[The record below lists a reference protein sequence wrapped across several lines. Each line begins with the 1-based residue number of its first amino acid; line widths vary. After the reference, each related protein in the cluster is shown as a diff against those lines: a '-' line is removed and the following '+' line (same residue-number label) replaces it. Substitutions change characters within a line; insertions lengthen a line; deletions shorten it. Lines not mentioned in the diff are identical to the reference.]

1 MQTIGHITAVS
12 SSWKGQ
18 MVEGQGR
25 DFDFQ
30 DGGGRAQVAFIYSCL
45 PLQSLYEVP
54 APCLPPA
61 VADAFPAELQTQ
73 YVISKKLI
81 NK

>member
-1 MQTIGHITAVS
+1 MKTIGHITAVS

-18 MVEGQGR
+18 MVEGQGW

-30 DGGGRAQVAFIYSCL
+30 DGGAEGAQVAFIYSCL

-54 APCLPPA
+54 AACLPPA
-61 VADAFPAELQTQ
+61 VADAVLLSYRHNTWFQ
-73 YVISKKLI
+73 K
-81 NK
+81 N